1 MDSPQIASRPA
12 SPHSADRLDR
22 DRQAAP
28 QVFERLRDMIV
39 SLKLPPG
46 SPLSRAALAT
56 QFGVSSTPIRDA
68 LMRLEEEGL
77 VDVFPQH
84 ATVVSRIDVR
94 LAQQAHFLRQAL
106 ELEIVKAL
114 GLEHVDALMDELN
127 GTIALQQ
134 KCARA
139 GDFEKFMAADNDFHA
154 QLYAATG
161 TGRFGIWC
169 AAAAA
174 TSTGCADSI
183 CLRPEKRKTSCAIT
197 NSSSRRSAPTSLM
210 KPSVTCASIC
220 RERLDI
226 WPKFA
231 RVFRNILAN
240 DSCGSASLQPD
251 GPSVVLP
258 VRNLTPGERRIRN
271 DIQPR

>member
-1 MDSPQIASRPA
+1 MDSPQIASRRA
-12 SPHSADRLDR
+12 APHSVDRLDR

-46 SPLSRAALAT
+46 SPLSRAALAA

-94 LAQQAHFLRQAL
+94 LAEQAHFLRQAL

-114 GLEHVDALMDELN
+114 ALEHADTLMDELN
-127 GTIALQQ
+127 GTLALQQ
-134 KCARA
+134 KFARA

-161 TGRFGIWC
+161 NRALWDLVRSRSGHIDR
-169 AAAAA
+169 
-174 TSTGCADSI
+174 
-183 CLRPEKRKTSCAIT
+183 LRRLHLPSPGKAQDIVRLHKLIVTAI
-197 NSSSRRSAPTSLM
+197 SA
-210 KPSVTCASIC
+210 
-220 RERLDI
+220 
-226 WPKFA
+226 
-231 RVFRNILAN
+231 N
-240 DSCGSASLQPD
+240 QPD
-251 GPSVVLP
+251 DAQRHLRKHLSGTLGY
-258 VRNLTPGERRIRN
+258 LAEIRARF
-271 DIQPR
+271 PEYLSE